1 MDVMDSVYALGDAT
15 DIKGASLP
23 TTAEVAC
30 QKAEY
35 LDRALNDGFR
45 EQFQYS
51 QGAIVAYIGQ
61 HDGVEAGT
69 KDWSGKSAWSV
80 CRSKNLLWAR
90 SIRTRVLIT
99 VSWALNFVF
108 GNTLRE
114 RNYRHNPRKI
124 EVSPSE

>member
-1 MDVMDSVYALGDAT
+1 MMGSG
-15 DIKGASLP
+15 
-23 TTAEVAC
+23 
-30 QKAEY
+30 
-35 LDRALNDGFR
+35 

-61 HDGVEAGT
+61 HDGVVAGT

-108 GNTLRE
+108 EKDIART
-114 RNYRHNPRKI
+114 
-124 EVSPSE
+124 

>member
-1 MDVMDSVYALGDAT
+1 MDVMDSVYALGDAA

-35 LDRALNDGFR
+35 LDRVLNDGFR
-45 EQFQYS
+45 EQLQYS
-51 QGAIVAYIGQ
+51 QRAIVAYIGQ
-61 HDGVEAGT
+61 HDGVVGGKKE
-69 KDWSGKSAWSV
+69 WSGKSAWFV
-80 CRSKNLLWAR
+80 WRSKNLLWAR

-108 GNTLRE
+108 GKDIART
-114 RNYRHNPRKI
+114 
-124 EVSPSE
+124 